1 MSTWCTLVTRYCPM
15 AYYIVKDYVKALKD
29 KLLCIQIEVKEIH
42 LKVMVRNSSASK
54 AVVPC

>member
-1 MSTWCTLVTRYCPM
+1 M
-15 AYYIVKDYVKALKD
+15 AYYIVKDYIKALKD